1 MSKDEVINRYF
12 QWLIDIVDVNGRV
25 SYRKLLM
32 HLHRTPFT
40 HEYKDSSR
48 ASDGE
53 NLRYRFYNE
62 VPGITRSNLLFLNES
77 CSVLEMMIALA
88 VRCEESI
95 MDDPKYGNRTKQWFW
110 QMMNSLGLNGMSD
123 DCFDRDEC
131 QMIIDRFLD
140 RKYSPDGKGGLFTIR
155 GCGKDLRK
163 YDIWTQLCWY
173 LDSIS

>member
-1 MSKDEVINRYF
+1 MGENEVINKYF
-12 QWLIDIVDVNGRV
+12 QWLTDIVKVDGCP

-32 HLHRTPFT
+32 YLHRTPFT
-40 HEYKDSSR
+40 YEYKDSSR

-62 VPGITRSNLLFLNES
+62 VPGITRSNLLYLNGP

-95 MDDPKYGNRTKQWFW
+95 MDDPRYGNRTKQWFW
-110 QMMNSLGLNGMSD
+110 QMVKSLGLNWMND
-123 DCFDRDEC
+123 ERFNRDEC
-131 QMIIDRFLD
+131 QSAIERFLNHE
-140 RKYSPDGKGGLFTIR
+140 YSPDGNGGLFTIR
-155 GCGKDLRK
+155 GCDKDLRK

-173 LDSIS
+173 LDTIS